1 MKTAGMV
8 LLVLGLVMTLYT
20 GYTYVTREKVLE
32 IGSLEI
38 TKDNEHTVQW
48 EPYVGIATA
57 VIGGA
62 LLLYSRQKPSTA

>member
-8 LLVLGLVMTLYT
+8 LLVIGLLMTLYT

-57 VIGGA
+57 AIGGA
-62 LLLYSRQKPSTA
+62 LLLYSRKKPLSA